1 MVQISTNKSKSH
13 RSVTEREKRDI
24 ETALVR
30 ANMKYLDNLLF
41 LFHVFCFIFDVIRR
55 ARGSR

>member
-1 MVQISTNKSKSH
+1 MATVVQRENKK
-13 RSVTEREKRDI
+13 KDGDI

-30 ANMKYLDNLLF
+30 AHMKYSDNLLF